1 MKKISLTVLILIIGM
16 SLIAD
21 IKAVWV
27 PIWDLTTAESIDTML
42 SRMDKLKVNQILA
55 EIRYRA
61 DALYIPNRINCDY
74 PNPDPRNYLLEDD
87 GFDPLLYLIES
98 AKKYDIEV
106 HAWITTFV
114 ASTKDLKRLPE
125 DHPFFENPHWVTT
138 DFSRKDMH
146 NETYEGAFFDPG
158 NPQVREYTKNVILDI
173 VSNYDLDGIHLDYIR
188 YPDNQFGFNEM
199 ARSEFD
205 KETKYKDAES
215 WRAWKQGQ
223 VGSFVKMVS
232 EEAKQISPGI
242 TVSAAVFPEL
252 EVALDKYSQNWP
264 IWLENGWID
273 RVYLMAYSKEDEK
286 LEAIFQQFPL
296 QNFRSKIVTGLRTW
310 DYGSNY
316 PVEEINSK
324 IRLSRTNKFAGIA
337 LFSYSGLVK
346 EGYLKSIKLN

>member
-1 MKKISLTVLILIIGM
+1 MKKISLTFLILIIGIN
-16 SLIAD
+16 LFAD
-21 IKAVWV
+21 IQAVWV

-42 SRMDKLKVNQILA
+42 SRMDKLKINQILA
-55 EIRYRA
+55 EVRYRA
-61 DALYIPNRINCDY
+61 DALYTPNRINSDY
-74 PNPDPRNYLLEDD
+74 PNPDPRNYLLEDND
-87 GFDPLLYLIES
+87 FDPLLHLIDS
-98 AKKYDIEV
+98 ARKYDIEV

-114 ASTKDLKRLPE
+114 ASTKDLKRLPK

-188 YPDNQFGFNEM
+188 YPDKQFGYNAM
-199 ARSEFD
+199 ARSEYED
-205 KETKYKDAES
+205 EIKYKDAES
-215 WRAWKQGQ
+215 WRVWKQAQ

-232 EEAKQISPGI
+232 EEAKKILPGI

-252 EVALDKYSQNWP
+252 EVAVDKYSQNWP
-264 IWLENGWID
+264 SWLENGWLDKI
-273 RVYLMAYSKEDEK
+273 YLMAYTKEDEK
-286 LEAIFQQFPL
+286 LEAVFEQFP
-296 QNFRSKIVTGLRTW
+296 QQKFRNNIVAGLRAW

-316 PVEEINSK
+316 SVNEINSK
-324 IRLSRTNKFAGIA
+324 IRLTKNNKFAGIA

-346 EGYLKSIKLN
+346 HNYLKTIKLN